1 MTKQML
7 TSDIREKLR
16 KSYRKIS
23 ETKHKRRIRY
33 TSFIHPLE
41 CMKRR
46 QKEADVF
53 QKKVYFMN
61 HRTHVIDI
69 VFGMILPKTQKK
81 KTEQNETYSPPV
93 HAQRSA

>member
-1 MTKQML
+1 ML
-7 TSDIREKLR
+7 TSEIREKLR

-46 QKEADVF
+46 QKEADMF

-61 HRTHVIDI
+61 HRTHVIDV
-69 VFGMILPKTQKK
+69 VFGMILPKILPKKQPK
-81 KTEQNETYSPPV
+81 KTEQNETPSLPV
-93 HAQRSA
+93 HAQHSA